1 MAPTVWYHVR
11 NLDEGRRFYRAVLGF
26 EELSIDLEARW
37 SELRRGEMEIGL
49 AEGEPTEDG
58 VAYVDVANL
67 KEEADRLREAGVE
80 VGIVLELTG
89 EIRLLDV
96 YDTDGNRIQLAQE
109 LARVVLRPADQR
121 RTHFLHAML
130 RRLSPGG
137 SAIPTCPSIATCRT
151 GAGAVT
157 RAWSPPTARTRTGR
171 RGTASSRPRP
181 PVSVSWTRRR
191 RR

>member
-11 NLDEGRRFYRAVLGF
+11 NLDEGRRFYREVLGF
-26 EELSIDLEARW
+26 EELSVDLDAHW

-96 YDTDGNRIQLAQE
+96 YDPDGNRIQLAQE
-109 LARVVLRPADQR
+109 L
-121 RTHFLHAML
+121 
-130 RRLSPGG
+130 
-137 SAIPTCPSIATCRT
+137 
-151 GAGAVT
+151 
-157 RAWSPPTARTRTGR
+157 RA
-171 RGTASSRPRP
+171 
-181 PVSVSWTRRR
+181 
-191 RR
+191 